1 MYNAAVDLS
10 ALNNLQSPSLFF
22 IFSKSL
28 LSSFLLF
35 SSVPYVF
42 LILRNLSSASKWT
55 SSSSGFFFLFY
66 FFFSSSY
73 SSFFSLFWPFHF
85 LLVSIQFF
93 FSYLF
98 DFLYFF
104 VTFSIFILLPVILF
118 LLFKINS
125 SPYAFF
131 FSKLPFIF
139 IFFFFDCMPHSFVVS
154 LGKTARI
161 FKFVLA
167 VSEKSLAFF
176 GWSFSLFLYIFFSFF
191 FYIFLALCT
200 LYFPAFHT
208 FFLLTSSIFYL
219 PHTFPFNYFC
229 NYFFNFVLKYPSCNY
244 EPYFI
249 VHRLKMY

>member
-10 ALNNLQSPSLFF
+10 ALNNLQPPSLFF

-93 FSYLF
+93 FLISLTFYIFSSLSLSLF
-98 DFLYFF
+98 FSLLFF
-104 VTFSIFILLPVILF
+104 SCSLKLTLLLMRFFFQSCPLF
-118 LLFKINS
+118 LL
-125 SPYAFF
+125 
-131 FSKLPFIF
+131 
-139 IFFFFDCMPHSFVVS
+139 FFFDCMPHSFVVS

-191 FYIFLALCT
+191 FISF
-200 LYFPAFHT
+200 
-208 FFLLTSSIFYL
+208 
-219 PHTFPFNYFC
+219 
-229 NYFFNFVLKYPSCNY
+229 
-244 EPYFI
+244 
-249 VHRLKMY
+249 

>member
-10 ALNNLQSPSLFF
+10 ALNNLQPPSLFF

-55 SSSSGFFFLFY
+55 SSSSSSGFFFIFY

-93 FSYLF
+93 FLITLTFYIFSSLSLSLF
-98 DFLYFF
+98 
-104 VTFSIFILLPVILF
+104 FS
-118 LLFKINS
+118 LLFFSGSLKLTLLLMR
-125 SPYAFF
+125 FF

-154 LGKTARI
+154 LGKIARI

-176 GWSFSLFLYIFFSFF
+176 G
-191 FYIFLALCT
+191 
-200 LYFPAFHT
+200 
-208 FFLLTSSIFYL
+208 
-219 PHTFPFNYFC
+219 
-229 NYFFNFVLKYPSCNY
+229 
-244 EPYFI
+244 
-249 VHRLKMY
+249 

>member
-10 ALNNLQSPSLFF
+10 ALNNLQPPSLFF

-55 SSSSGFFFLFY
+55 SSSSSGFFFLFY

-139 IFFFFDCMPHSFVVS
+139 IFFFW
-154 LGKTARI
+154 LYA
-161 FKFVLA
+161 
-167 VSEKSLAFF
+167 AF
-176 GWSFSLFLYIFFSFF
+176 
-191 FYIFLALCT
+191 LCC
-200 LYFPAFHT
+200 
-208 FFLLTSSIFYL
+208 LTRKNCWNI
-219 PHTFPFNYFC
+219 
-229 NYFFNFVLKYPSCNY
+229 
-244 EPYFI
+244 
-249 VHRLKMY
+249 